1 MHDPNCIFCKII
13 AGQIPSRK
21 VYEDEDIFAFHDIH
35 PWAPVHF
42 LMVPKLHIPSMAQV
56 QPEHAALLDAVARL
70 SAAYP
75 ALRVQPVLGDFEH
88 LSPLPDDL
96 PQGRRIGFFPGSTI
110 GNLEPEEAVRF
121 LASARRMLG
130 EGALFILG
138 VDLVKAPETLIAA
151 YDVHVGTPDD
161 VIASLQADTAL
172 ARTTD
177 IVFQVHSVDPPHAQI
192 LRSIE
197 LTATH
202 VAPALGW
209 VRKPPGN
216 ATAAP
221 VATPTSAT
229 RTEAFA

>member
-1 MHDPNCIFCKII
+1 MLC
-13 AGQIPSRK
+13 AS
-21 VYEDEDIFAFHDIH
+21 VET
-35 PWAPVHF
+35 VT
-42 LMVPKLHIPSMAQV
+42 
-56 QPEHAALLDAVARL
+56 PELFTIELSVLESVRL
-70 SAAYP
+70 
-75 ALRVQPVLGDFEH
+75 
-88 LSPLPDDL
+88 
-96 PQGRRIGFFPGSTI
+96 T
-110 GNLEPEEAVRF
+110 
-121 LASARRMLG
+121 
-130 EGALFILG
+130 G
-138 VDLVKAPETLIAA
+138 VF
-151 YDVHVGTPDD
+151 DD
-161 VIASLQADTAL
+161 VIASLRADTAL

-209 VRKPPGN
+209 VRKQPGN